1 MLSISHHH
9 KRILFFRYR
18 PISLSFLFFFIYI
31 FLSQSYVILKIYIVI
46 NINIVDDIIRYSLIK
61 IYSRQPH
68 GEETLRLSL
77 PAPELELGTP
87 PRLCYPLVIFLTRRD
102 TGDPHP
108 DETVDIF

>member
-1 MLSISHHH
+1 M
-9 KRILFFRYR
+9 
-18 PISLSFLFFFIYI
+18 
-31 FLSQSYVILKIYIVI
+31 SQSYVILKIYIVI
-46 NINIVDDIIRYSLIK
+46 NINIVDDIRYSLIK